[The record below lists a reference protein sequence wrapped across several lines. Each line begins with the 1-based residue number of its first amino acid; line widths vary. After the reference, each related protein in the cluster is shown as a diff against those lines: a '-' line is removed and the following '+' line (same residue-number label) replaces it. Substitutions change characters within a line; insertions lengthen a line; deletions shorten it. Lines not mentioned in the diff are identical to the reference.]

1 MLIQLTVLG
10 VIATI
15 VFLILRVKKG
25 VLPAAVAK
33 TCASIFFVFT
43 GLAAVFDTIPAYNEL
58 TIGFATF
65 NPWSFFIVG
74 GLVLAAFGDL
84 WLDLKYT
91 YLESSNEFTAL
102 GISFFLATQ
111 VMYFVAAFNC
121 FKWNSNPTYIYV
133 AIAVAAIFA
142 LITVFGERRVLKVK
156 FGKYKPICAVY
167 AASLGFVMVFTICCA
182 IADSGNSGAKVMA
195 IGEVLLWLSDMI
207 LMKTYFGE
215 GRNRKKDVLWNHILY
230 YAAQYL
236 IAYSISMI

>member
-15 VFLILRVKKG
+15 VFLILRIKKG
-25 VLPAAVAK
+25 GLPAAVAK

-43 GLAAVFDTIPAYNEL
+43 GLAAIFDTIPAFNEL

-74 GLVLAAFGDL
+74 GLVTAAFGDL

-102 GISFFLATQ
+102 GFSFFLATQ
-111 VMYFVAAFNC
+111 VLYFVAAFNC
-121 FKWNSNPTYIYV
+121 FKWNSNPAYIYV

-142 LITVFGERRVLKVK
+142 LIAVFGERRILKVK
-156 FGKYKPICAVY
+156 FGKYKAISAVY
-167 AASLGFVMVFTICCA
+167 SAVLGFVMTFTICCA
-182 IADSGNSGAKVMA
+182 IADGNSTGAKMMA
-195 IGEVLLWLSDMI
+195 IGEVIMWISDMI

-236 IAYSISMI
+236 IAYSISCI